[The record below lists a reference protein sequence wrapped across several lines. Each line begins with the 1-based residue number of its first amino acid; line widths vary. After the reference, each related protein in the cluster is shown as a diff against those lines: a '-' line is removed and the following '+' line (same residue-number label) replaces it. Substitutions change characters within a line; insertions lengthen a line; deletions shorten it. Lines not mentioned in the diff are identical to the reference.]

1 MMQKRC
7 FSGHTC
13 CGLLS
18 GAFLWL
24 NPISDLRF
32 LILDPL
38 AWLASFCCLAASLR
52 AELRA
57 MTISLACDENR
68 VKIPSARPQFLK
80 RKKIALHQNCYWL
93 RNISQFGIE
102 FQEA

>member
-1 MMQKRC
+1 MSKKIVQKRC

-80 RKKIALHQNCYWL
+80 RK
-93 RNISQFGIE
+93 E
-102 FQEA
+102 